1 MTGGEIK
8 HFLSIN
14 NLSIGVIN
22 SILDRADSFFPI
34 GSKSVKKIPILR
46 GKTIA
51 NLFFEPSTRTKTTFE
66 LAATR
71 LSADTLNINI
81 ESNNFCS
88 PLLLDTCRTC
98 RKTLIVTS

>member
-34 GSKSVKKIPILR
+34 GSKSVKKIPILG
-46 GKTIA
+46 GKQSPIY
-51 NLFFEPSTRTKTTFE
+51 F
-66 LAATR
+66 
-71 LSADTLNINI
+71 LNRVPAQK
-81 ESNNFCS
+81 
-88 PLLLDTCRTC
+88 PLLN
-98 RKTLIVTS
+98 